1 MATYK
6 VLTGHG
12 APEPTIPKPAVAPR
26 PSIVTVQDGLPVI
39 YGMDTVPACGVRVV
53 HPTNPKA
60 QSKNH
65 SIAMLYVPPHGIMD
79 LHSHETEETY
89 CVISGHGTILYEGG
103 SQPVGPGTF
112 IYLPSWCIHG
122 IHNTG
127 TEVLVLLL
135 ATSPPNP

>member
-1 MATYK
+1 MAAYK

-12 APEPTIPKPAVAPR
+12 APAPTIPKPDVAPL

-39 YGMDTVPACGVRVV
+39 YGSDTVPACGVRVV

-60 QSKNH
+60 RSKNH
-65 SIAMLYVPPHGIMD
+65 SIAMLYVPPHAGMD

-89 CVISGHGTILYEGG
+89 CILSGHGKVLFDGG
-103 SQPVGPGTF
+103 EQDIGPGTF
-112 IYLPSWCIHG
+112 IYLPAWCIHG

-127 TEVLVLLL
+127 TEVLVALL